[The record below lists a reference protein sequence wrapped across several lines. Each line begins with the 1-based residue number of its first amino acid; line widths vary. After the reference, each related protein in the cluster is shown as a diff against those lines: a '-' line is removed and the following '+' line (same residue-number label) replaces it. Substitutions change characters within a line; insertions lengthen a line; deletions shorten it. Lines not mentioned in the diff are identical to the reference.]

1 VLLVAAQ
8 ILATALSC
16 YGLWRLLRIIS
27 GYGRIPAL
35 IVGLGFSVR
44 AILSVALFWIS
55 YFRLPLGRSL
65 QLGPGFWFY
74 GLDAEFYFGY
84 ALETIRSGPL
94 AIFHVS
100 PSYPARGFVQ
110 LITLFVQLFGPVPSV
125 GILLNCFTYVG
136 ICLLIARIGTH
147 DARITPV
154 TTAALAAI
162 SFGPAAILNSTQMLK
177 DPFFQFLLV
186 VAIVVSLK
194 WHELWTSPDV
204 SGKRRAAGLAV
215 CALLLLGC
223 VYAIATIRWYFAI
236 LLMMSCTVLF
246 LWQMIAARQHVAAI
260 VVNVLML
267 MLIARYAEA
276 GGLDDI
282 PQYVRDMLHIRTA
295 PRAILSLPQQVAGN
309 LESVRV
315 GFELTPGATNIQA
328 GTAIAQ
334 TASAPPPPPPLP
346 PVVVDTAPPPAVTSA
361 SMIETEEPRH
371 HEEPAPVV
379 ATTTTIAAQ
388 ETTTTT
394 IAAQETTTTTLATE
408 TGTPPAVTTTMIAEN
423 TTPPPAAETTTTQAP
438 APARAPAAVPV
449 DKPKKL
455 HRRKAPVPAKPVVVA
470 EQAKPQPVAPPPVL
484 PAPVQPAPAI
494 AVPAAP
500 GPSLDPSLTTK
511 QRFFS
516 SIAATLVPRA
526 IAQKLGW
533 IRVGGGRGFWFFADL
548 DTIAFDIVLF
558 FAVIT
563 CARQLV
569 RSRFRMTPMFVQVVL
584 LFMIAA
590 LPLIYAIANFGTLFR
605 HRQMIYLGLCLLP
618 VALGYRH
625 EKREQPPEPA
635 AM

>member
-1 VLLVAAQ
+1 MLLVAAQ
-8 ILATALSC
+8 TIATALAC
-16 YGLWRLLRIIS
+16 YGLWRLLRIIG

-44 AILSVALFWIS
+44 ALLSVALFWIS
-55 YFRLPLGRSL
+55 YLRLPLGRSL
-65 QLGPGFWFY
+65 QLSPGFWFY

-84 ALETIRSGPL
+84 ALNTVRNGPL
-94 AIFHVS
+94 GILHVS
-100 PSYPARGFVQ
+100 LSYPARGFVQ
-110 LITLFVQLFGPVPSV
+110 LITLFVQLFGPVPSI
-125 GILLNCFTYVG
+125 GILLNCFTYLG

-177 DPFFQFLLV
+177 DPFFHFLLV
-186 VAIVVSLK
+186 VAVVVSLK

-204 SGKRRAAGLAV
+204 SGRRRAAGLLV

-236 LLMMSCTVLF
+236 LLMMSCAVLF
-246 LWQMIAARQHVAAI
+246 LWQMFAARQHVAAI
-260 VVNVLML
+260 VVNVVML
-267 MLIARYAEA
+267 VLIARYAEA

-282 PQYVRDMLHIRTA
+282 PQYVRDMLHVRTA
-295 PRAILSLPQQVAGN
+295 PRAILALPQSVAGN

-328 GTAIAQ
+328 GTAIAK
-334 TASAPPPPPPLP
+334 TASAPPPPPPA
-346 PVVVDTAPPPAVTSA
+346 VDTATPPAVTSA
-361 SMIETEEPRH
+361 SVIETVEPR

-379 ATTTTIAAQ
+379 ASQ
-388 ETTTTT
+388 ETTTT
-394 IAAQETTTTTLATE
+394 AETATTE
-408 TGTPPAVTTTMIAEN
+408 TAAPPAVTTVAEN
-423 TTPPPAAETTTTQAP
+423 TTPQVETTTTQAP
-438 APARAPAAVPV
+438 VPV
-449 DKPKKL
+449 EKPKKPR
-455 HRRKAPVPAKPVVVA
+455 RRKPAVKPVVVA
-470 EQAKPQPVAPPPVL
+470 EQAKPQAVA

-494 AVPAAP
+494 PFPTAP
-500 GPSLDPSLTTK
+500 GPSIDPSLNVK
-511 QRFFS
+511 QRFLS

-533 IRVGGGRGFWFFADL
+533 IRVGGGRGFWFFADI
-548 DTIAFDIVLF
+548 DTVAFDIVLF

-569 RSRFRMTPMFVQVVL
+569 RSRFRMTPMFVQVML

-618 VALGYRH
+618 VALAYRQQ
-625 EKREQPPEPA
+625 KPEQPPEPA